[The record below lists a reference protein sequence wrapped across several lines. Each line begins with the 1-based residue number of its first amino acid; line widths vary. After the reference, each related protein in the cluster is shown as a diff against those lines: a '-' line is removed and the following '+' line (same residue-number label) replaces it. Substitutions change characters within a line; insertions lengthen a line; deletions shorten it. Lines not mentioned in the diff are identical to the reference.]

1 MIASR
6 SRGFSLVELMVTIAV
21 ALLLLVGI
29 ARVFV
34 TSKQSYRVQ
43 ESTSRMQEN
52 IRITSDYFNR
62 HLRLADFWGGVP
74 ASDVTVIGTPTYD
87 GPGSCK
93 NGWIANPKAGIVGYT
108 GNSTAPS
115 GPISDPSGSVS
126 DCFSGYN
133 YVTNSDVIAIRY
145 ANPDVYVNTAALSS
159 GASSLLDHGRLYV
172 RTKVGRDARLFDAGA
187 SVPTPT
193 PLNAATAAIA
203 GDTAEGVFNYQFQN
217 VVFFVQN
224 VNYGNGPVPTLSM
237 LKLTEADLRSD
248 PLVDGIEMLAFTYG
262 LDTNDDLQV
271 DSYREASEIEA
282 DSNLDWSEVLSVRV
296 SFVARGDE
304 LDNVVDTA
312 QYAMTATRCYGPT
325 TSACPM
331 KYSAAAA
338 RYQRRLVIQEIQLRN
353 RVRG

>member
-1 MIASR
+1 MSAAR

-29 ARVFV
+29 ARVFI

-74 ASDVTVIGTPTYD
+74 ASNVTVIGTPLYK
-87 GPGSCK
+87 GPGSCE
-93 NGWIANPKAGIVGYT
+93 NSWIANPMAGIVGYT
-108 GNSTAPS
+108 GAAP
-115 GPISDPSGSVS
+115 DPAGAVS
-126 DCFSGYN
+126 DCFDDYN
-133 YVTNSDVIAIRY
+133 YVANSDVIAIRY
-145 ANPDVYVNTAALSS
+145 ANPDIYVNTAALSS
-159 GASSLLDHGRLYV
+159 GAGALLDYGRLYV

-187 SVPTPT
+187 SSQTPT
-193 PLNAATAAIA
+193 PLNAAIAAVA
-203 GDTAEGVFNYQFQN
+203 GDAAEGVFNYQFQN

-237 LKLTEADLRSD
+237 LRLTEADLRPD
-248 PLVDGIEMLAFTYG
+248 PLVDGIEMLAFTFG

-271 DSYREASEIEA
+271 DSYREAAAIA
-282 DSNLDWSEVLSVRV
+282 VTDWHQVLSVRV

-331 KYSAAAA
+331 TYSAAAA